1 MMYKSTLLY
10 RSVLIPPW
18 LQASLPSLTMC
29 IVHVYSKES
38 LTMVVKSI
46 IVVLSSV
53 IISTHDHNLV
63 LQSAKAHI
71 LVIEALS
78 LFKESV
84 ELMHN

>member
-1 MMYKSTLLY
+1 
-10 RSVLIPPW
+10 
-18 LQASLPSLTMC
+18 
-29 IVHVYSKES
+29 
-38 LTMVVKSI
+38 MVVKSI

-78 LFKESV
+78 LF
-84 ELMHN
+84 